1 MVDLSVNVAGLTL
14 DHPATLGSGPIGV
27 RRKDLLEYGQVA
39 SALVTKSTTPKPS
52 AGSDQPR
59 IIKIDHDGMLNY
71 EGGPNP
77 GIEKFSETL
86 KEVIPSIPCPIIGSV
101 SPYTLR
107 DESTLEYMVEKFVQ
121 AGCKGIELDFKY
133 LYDVASGLTD
143 FYPKE
148 LASICKRVR
157 NVAEVTVIA
166 KLAVGAISLADLAS
180 AAEDGGADAISA
192 INTVFPAMRIS
203 LRTRR
208 PALSMKFGGLSG
220 APIRPLAIA
229 TIYQLRQLTKL
240 PLIGIGG
247 VTTAEDIVEFM
258 LAGATAVQVYT
269 AAQVRG
275 PVVFSE
281 LRTELIKVLDTMGVN
296 SISELIGGA
305 HDQEERY
312 VEARLSTEGV

>member
-1 MVDLSVNVAGLTL
+1 MADLSVSVAGLTL
-14 DHPATLGSGPIGV
+14 DHPAMLGSGPIGV
-27 RRKDLLEYGQVA
+27 RRKDLLDYGQVA
-39 SALVTKSTTPKPS
+39 GAVITKSTTPGPS
-52 AGSDQPR
+52 TGSEQPR

-77 GIEKFSETL
+77 GIEDFSATL
-86 KEVIPSIPCPIIGSV
+86 KEVIPSIPSPIIGSI

-107 DESTLEYMVEKFVQ
+107 EESTLEYMAEKFVD
-121 AGCKGIELDFKY
+121 AGAKGIELDFKY
-133 LYDVASGLTD
+133 LYDVGVGLTD

-148 LASICKRVR
+148 LATICKRVR
-157 NVAEVTVIA
+157 KVTDGLVIA

-180 AAEDGGADAISA
+180 AAEDGGASAISA

-220 APIRPLAIA
+220 PHIRPLAIA

-247 VTTAEDIVEFM
+247 VMTAEDVVEFM
-258 LAGATAVQVYT
+258 LAGATAVQIYT

-275 PVVFSE
+275 SIVFTE
-281 LRTELIKVLDTMGVN
+281 VRTELAKLLAKMRVSSVKELVGAAHGLDEV
-296 SISELIGGA
+296 
-305 HDQEERY
+305 Y
-312 VEARLSTEGV
+312 VEARLSTAEA

>member
-1 MVDLSVNVAGLTL
+1 MADISVNVAGLSL
-14 DHPATLGSGPIGV
+14 DHPAMLASGPIGV
-27 RRKDLLEYGQVA
+27 RRKDLLDYGQVA
-39 SALVTKSTTPKPS
+39 SAVVTKSTTPQPS
-52 AGSDQPR
+52 AGSKQPR

-77 GIEKFSETL
+77 GIEKFSTTL
-86 KEVIPSIPCPIIGSV
+86 KEIIPLIPSPIIGSI

-107 DESTLEYMVEKFVQ
+107 EESTLEYMVEKFVG
-121 AGCKGIELDFKY
+121 AGAKGIELDFKY

-148 LASICKRVR
+148 LVTICKRVR
-157 NVAEVTVIA
+157 SVADVAVIA

-180 AAEDGGADAISA
+180 AAEDGGASAISA

-220 APIRPLAIA
+220 PHIRPLAIA
-229 TIYQLRQLTKL
+229 TIYQLRQLTNL

-247 VTTAEDIVEFM
+247 VMTAEDIVEFM

-275 PVVFSE
+275 PIIFTE
-281 LRTELIKVLDTMGVN
+281 LRTGLIKLLDKMGVR
-296 SISELIGGA
+296 SVMELVGTA
-305 HDQEERY
+305 HESDEAY
-312 VEARLSTEGV
+312 VEARLSTADA